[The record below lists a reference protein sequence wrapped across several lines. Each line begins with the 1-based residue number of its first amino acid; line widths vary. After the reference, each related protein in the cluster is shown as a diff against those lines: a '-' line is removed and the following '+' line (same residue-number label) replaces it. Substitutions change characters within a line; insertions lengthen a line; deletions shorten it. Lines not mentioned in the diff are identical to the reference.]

1 MAETLDR
8 PDIRQHKVV
17 DAREP
22 DTIRSKLLEL
32 GWYQEQLYTADYWF
46 FTINYKKVGIE
57 RKTVADLCAS
67 IGDRLSSQ
75 LMKMLEHYDVSILI
89 IEGKWAK
96 AYNEKISTPQGYE
109 FWTWTQVWN
118 YLRTW
123 QDRGLT
129 LELTVNE
136 GHTIKRLNELYAYY
150 MKNAHT
156 GGVTRSIVSDSRILA
171 LQCGGIGEKLGMALL
186 EKFGSLKAIAN
197 ATAEEF
203 ATIEKIGD
211 KKALALYNHFN
222 KGAKDEIR
230 EVSKL

>member
-1 MAETLDR
+1 LAET
-8 PDIRQHKVV
+8 DIRTHKTV

-22 DTIRSKLLEL
+22 DQIRSKLLEL
-32 GWYQEQLYTADYWF
+32 GWYQEQMYTADYAF
-46 FTINYKKVGIE
+46 FTINYKKVGVE
-57 RKTVADLCAS
+57 RKTVSDLCQS

-75 LMKMLEHYDVSILI
+75 FMKMLEHYDVTVLI
-89 IEGKWAK
+89 IEGHWGK
-96 AYNEKISTPQGYE
+96 AYSDKISTPQGYE

-156 GGVTRSIVSDSRILA
+156 GGITRAMVSDSRILA
-171 LQCGGIGEKLGMALL
+171 LQCGGIGEKLGKALL
-186 EKFGSLKAIAN
+186 EKFGSLKNIAN
-197 ATAEEF
+197 AGVQDFLTV
-203 ATIEKIGD
+203 EKIGD
-211 KKALALYNHFN
+211 KKATALWNHFN
-222 KGAKDEIR
+222 KDNHNE
-230 EVSKL
+230 